1 MSPDEV
7 EVDPPAREPLP
18 PAHEPRRGLPGVNRH
33 ILLAALPAVL
43 ILGAAILLM
52 ALSDGFRSEFA
63 YVWGILMQGD
73 PDPLRLWLMD
83 FGVWA
88 PLVSTL
94 LQIATSLIPFLP
106 GFVLAIAN
114 AMVWGALLGG
124 LLTFGS
130 AILAAAACFGLARS
144 LGRPGV
150 ERIVSPRSLRRMDG
164 FMERRGVIAIFL
176 GRIIPFINPDV
187 LSYAAGVTRI
197 GWVPFL
203 TAMAAGAVP
212 ATVFYSIVGALAI
225 ESAAWV
231 IGVVAVAAIL
241 PLALL
246 WIFRDRIPR

>member
-7 EVDPPAREPLP
+7 EEGPPAS
-18 PAHEPRRGLPGVNRH
+18 EPRKGPPGVNRH
-33 ILLAALPAVL
+33 IVLAALPAVL
-43 ILGAAILLM
+43 ILGATALLV
-52 ALSDGFRSEFA
+52 ALSESFRREFA
-63 YVWGILMQGD
+63 HVWGILMQGD
-73 PDPLRLWLMD
+73 PDPLRLWLVD

-88 PLVSTL
+88 PLVSIL

-130 AILAAAACFGLARS
+130 SFLAAAACFGLARV

-150 ERIVSPRSLRRMDG
+150 ERIVSPGSLRRVDG
-164 FMERRGVIAIFL
+164 FMDRRGLIAIFL

-187 LSYAAGVTRI
+187 LSYAAGVTRL

-203 TAMAAGAVP
+203 AAMAAGAVP

-225 ESAAWV
+225 ESAVWV
-231 IGVVAVAAIL
+231 IGVVALAATL

-246 WIFRDRIPR
+246 WIFRDRILR

>member
-1 MSPDEV
+1 MSPGAG
-7 EVDPPAREPLP
+7 PPAP
-18 PAHEPRRGLPGVNRH
+18 EPRRGPSGINRH
-33 ILLAALPAVL
+33 VALAALPAVL
-43 ILGAAILLM
+43 ILGAGVLLV
-52 ALSDGFRSEFA
+52 ALSDSFRSEFA
-63 YVWGILMQGD
+63 QVWGILMQGD
-73 PDPLRLWLMD
+73 PDPLRLWLVE
-83 FGVWA
+83 FGMWA

-130 AILAAAACFGLARS
+130 AILAATACFGLARA

-150 ERIVSPRSLRRMDG
+150 ERIVSPDSLRRMDG
-164 FMERRGVIAIFL
+164 FMDRRGMIAIFL

-203 TAMAAGAVP
+203 AAMAAGALP

-231 IGVVAVAAIL
+231 IGAVAVAAIV

-246 WIFRDRIPR
+246 WIFRNRILR